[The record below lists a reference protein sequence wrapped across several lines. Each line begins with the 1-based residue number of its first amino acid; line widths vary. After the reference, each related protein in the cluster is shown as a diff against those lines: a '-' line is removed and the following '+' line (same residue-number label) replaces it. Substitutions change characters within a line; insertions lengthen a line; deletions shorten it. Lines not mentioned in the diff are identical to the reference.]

1 LRDRSRPYSDLLAYY
16 GSNVPAFSTDD
27 ILGNRLDFEIARD
40 GFVRRLRDD
49 AALRNAET
57 WLRREGYRVIELDAG
72 AWQEDKQMHIAFAAA
87 LQFPS
92 HFGKNLDALNDCM
105 SDVAEADYGWDA
117 TETGIVLIL
126 SGFER
131 FTQRLPRIADDVQ
144 HILRSQGRYA
154 ALFGNRLLT
163 ILS

>member
-1 LRDRSRPYSDLLAYY
+1 M
-16 GSNVPAFSTDD
+16 PAFSTDD

-49 AALRNAET
+49 AALRNAEM
-57 WLRREGYRVIELDAG
+57 WLRREGYRAIALDAG
-72 AWQEDKQMHIAFAAA
+72 AWSDDKQMHIAFATG
-87 LQFPS
+87 LQFPR

-105 SDVAEADYGWDA
+105 SNVAEADYGWNA
-117 TETGIVLIL
+117 SETGLVLIL
-126 SGFER
+126 SGFDR
-131 FTQRLPRIADDVQ
+131 FAQRLPRTADHVQ
-144 HILRSQGRYA
+144 DILRRQGRYA